1 MSASNN
7 EKTRWYTQFWAWFV
21 IAILAFAVFLGTT
34 LLVISIRTADTLVAD
49 NYYDAGKGIN
59 QSLEREKLAE
69 SLQMQGQLSFNE
81 ELGLAELQLSGNSR
95 PQQLVLNLIS
105 PTQPERDRR
114 IILQPQGEGLY
125 QGQMQDS
132 VTGRRFIELIG
143 REGEQDW
150 RLFEEMEISSGQT
163 YELNHCPIRWQ
174 ALFPAITVACRFLPA
189 APSTPAFS
197 ARRGRCA
204 VPDVR
209 QSPRPSSAPAWK
221 ATTCTA

>member
-21 IAILAFAVFLGTT
+21 IAILAFSVFLGTT
-34 LLVISIRTADTLVAD
+34 LLVISIRTADTLVSD

-69 SLQMQGQLSFNE
+69 SLQIQAQLSFNE

-95 PQQLVLNLIS
+95 PQQLILNLLS

-125 QGQMQDS
+125 QGHMEDT
-132 VTGRRFIELIG
+132 VTGRRFVEVIG

-150 RLFEEMEISSGQT
+150 RLFEERELRSGQA
-163 YELNHCPIRWQ
+163 YEL
-174 ALFPAITVACRFLPA
+174 
-189 APSTPAFS
+189 SY
-197 ARRGRCA
+197 
-204 VPDVR
+204 
-209 QSPRPSSAPAWK
+209 
-221 ATTCTA
+221 

>member
-1 MSASNN
+1 MSASEH

-21 IAILAFAVFLGTT
+21 IAILALAVVLGTS

-69 SLQMQGQLSFNE
+69 SLQMQAQLSFDE
-81 ELGLAELQLSGNSR
+81 ERALAELQLSGNSR

-125 QGQMQDS
+125 QGQMEDVVS
-132 VTGRRFIELIG
+132 GRRFVELIG

-150 RLFEEMEISSGQT
+150 RLFEEKELRSGQT
-163 YELNHCPIRWQ
+163 YELNH
-174 ALFPAITVACRFLPA
+174 
-189 APSTPAFS
+189 
-197 ARRGRCA
+197 
-204 VPDVR
+204 
-209 QSPRPSSAPAWK
+209 
-221 ATTCTA
+221 